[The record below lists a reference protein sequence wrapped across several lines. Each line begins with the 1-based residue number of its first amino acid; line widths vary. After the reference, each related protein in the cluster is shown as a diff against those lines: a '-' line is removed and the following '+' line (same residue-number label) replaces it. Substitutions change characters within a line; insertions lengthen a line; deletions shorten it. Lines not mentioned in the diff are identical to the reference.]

1 MRKIFSLI
9 VAVFIS
15 FQLSAALVTVKEF
28 SELLKTDKDMV
39 VVDCDRASNYA
50 TSHIKGAI
58 NIFPQELFNGKPDGI
73 FKSTDEM
80 AKFFGSKGIS
90 ESSRVVLYDDGSNK
104 YTSTIYFLLTYIGA
118 KDVKIMTKVM
128 SEFEKYRL
136 PLTSAVA
143 KKNPVTFTP
152 AVKLGSLITIADFKA
167 KQASS
172 PVMLIDTRK
181 VEEYKGEDADKKSKG
196 HLPGAIGLNY
206 KEFLNADGSFK
217 AKADLEALVAK
228 STITSDKTIVLYCNS
243 GVLAAVGY
251 YALKEILGYQNV
263 MVLEGG
269 YNHWVLDASNT
280 LEK

>member
-9 VAVFIS
+9 VAVFVT
-15 FQLSAALVTVKEF
+15 FQLSAALITVKEF
-28 SELLKTDKDMV
+28 SELLKTDKDLV
-39 VVDCDRASNYA
+39 VIDCDRASNYA

-90 ESSRVVLYDDGSNK
+90 ESSRIVLYDDGSNK

-118 KDVKIMTKVM
+118 KDVRIMTKVM
-128 SEFEKYRL
+128 AEFEKYRL
-136 PLTSAVA
+136 PLTSAVT
-143 KKNPVTFTP
+143 KINPVTFTP
-152 AVKLGSLITIADFKA
+152 MVKTGYLISIADFKA
-167 KQASS
+167 KQVAGSLL
-172 PVMLIDTRK
+172 VIDTRK

-196 HLPGAIGLNY
+196 HLPGAISLNY
-206 KEFLNADGSFK
+206 KEFLNSDGSYK
-217 AKADLEALVAK
+217 SKADLEALVAK
-228 STITSDKTIVLYCNS
+228 SSISADKNLVLYCNS
-243 GVLAAVGY
+243 GVLASVGY
-251 YALKEILGYQNV
+251 YALHEILGYQNV

>member
-1 MRKIFSLI
+1 MRRIFSVLLAI
-9 VAVFIS
+9 FTT
-15 FQLSAALVTVKEF
+15 FQLSAALITVKEF
-28 SELLKTDKDMV
+28 SELLKTDKDLV

-128 SEFEKYRL
+128 AEFEKYRL
-136 PLTSAVA
+136 PLTAAVT
-143 KKNPVTFTP
+143 KKNAVTFTP
-152 AVKLGSLITIADFKA
+152 NVKTGRLITIADFKTKLA
-167 KQASS
+167 AG
-172 PVMLIDTRK
+172 PVLVVDTRK
-181 VEEYKGEDADKKSKG
+181 IEEFKGEDADKKSKG
-196 HLPGAIGLNY
+196 HLPGAISINY
-206 KEFLNADGSFK
+206 KEFLNADGSYK
-217 AKADLEALVAK
+217 AKPEIESLVAK
-228 STITSDKTIVLYCNS
+228 YELTADKDVVIYCNS
-243 GVLAAVGY
+243 GVLAAVAY
-251 YALKEILGYQNV
+251 YALHDMLGYQNV

>member
-1 MRKIFSLI
+1 MRRIFSVLLAI
-9 VAVFIS
+9 FTT
-15 FQLSAALVTVKEF
+15 FQLSAALITVKEF
-28 SELLKTDKDMV
+28 SELLKTDKDLV

-90 ESSRVVLYDDGSNK
+90 ESSRIVLYDDGSNK

-128 SEFEKYRL
+128 AEFEKYRL
-136 PLTSAVA
+136 PLTSAVT
-143 KKNPVTFTP
+143 KINPVTFTP
-152 AVKLGSLITIADFKA
+152 MVKTGCLISIADFKA
-167 KQASS
+167 KQAAGSFL
-172 PVMLIDTRK
+172 VIDTRK
-181 VEEYKGEDADKKSKG
+181 VEEYKGEDTDKKSKG
-196 HLPGAIGLNY
+196 HLPGAISITY
-206 KEFLNADGSFK
+206 KDFLKTDGSFK
-217 AKADLEALVAK
+217 EKAEIEALAAK
-228 STITSDKTIVLYCNS
+228 HGATTEKAIVIYCNS
-243 GVLAAVGY
+243 GVLASVGY
-251 YALKEILGYQNV
+251 YALHEILGYQNV